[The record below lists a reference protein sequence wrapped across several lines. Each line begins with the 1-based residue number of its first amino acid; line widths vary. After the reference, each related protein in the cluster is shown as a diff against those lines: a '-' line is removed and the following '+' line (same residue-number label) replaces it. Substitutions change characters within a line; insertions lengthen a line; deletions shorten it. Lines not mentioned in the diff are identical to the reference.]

1 MIPFFG
7 TQQKLH
13 LGIRHV
19 VEAQKYS
26 DTILGKKQY
35 CTEAIF
41 GEKGCCGSHTMIP
54 FSGTDIN
61 QPILNVMTRDI
72 VETQLYHFLE
82 QSADAI
88 SWD

>member
-1 MIPFFG
+1 
-7 TQQKLH
+7 
-13 LGIRHV
+13 
-19 VEAQKYS
+19 
-26 DTILGKKQY
+26 
-35 CTEAIF
+35 
-41 GEKGCCGSHTMIP
+41 MIP